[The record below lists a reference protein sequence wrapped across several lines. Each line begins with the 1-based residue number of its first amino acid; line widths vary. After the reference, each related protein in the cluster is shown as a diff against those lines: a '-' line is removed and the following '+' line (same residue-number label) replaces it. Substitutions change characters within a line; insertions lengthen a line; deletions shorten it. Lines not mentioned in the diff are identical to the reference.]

1 MHVQQKMAGEK
12 KEEDFEDV
20 GSQEGAVGGQLP
32 MHALV
37 ETMLQTMQQT
47 MQQQAALLKDMQVRQ
62 DRGEQR
68 LMQFMQKF
76 EPVLGKLEEKEE
88 AGGTTKMADTYV
100 GDVHDS
106 GLGVTSTTG
115 VPMSMVSQLVSSPGN
130 IEIAADPAVKPR
142 SSLLLRTPLDSHRD
156 MCNRVD
162 GAIGIHAH
170 AQSTPLTTRGP
181 RGRGRSPAGG
191 GIGSPG
197 SFFTDGLEYQN
208 LDPAA
213 RHSRGGRGEVTFL
226 NQPHNDPGEVS
237 PTVPAMEG
245 QSSGRG
251 AIRST
256 APDSSGPNQSRA
268 RPAQT
273 PIPCCISTKLLA
285 PFNGSEDWNVFVG
298 PFERMA
304 RKKGWTDEE
313 RLDRLHERLRGPAVA
328 FVMTLPE
335 NIREDYARLTE
346 QLKQRFGKHIP
357 TSTARRQ
364 LSELRQGKEASLGE
378 FAEEV
383 RRLVTLAYPNCT
395 MELQD
400 EFAAEAFLKGLRKPQ
415 VAYEVMN
422 TDPKT
427 LAEAQRLVEAR
438 EHNFKATVG
447 RDCEG
452 KGKIRRVSW
461 EDDAKKGG
469 TAVSTPPPVPQIPP
483 EIQALV
489 TDMAGVVKEMKRQLQ
504 LKHPDSNTK
513 SEERGRSPVR
523 APGNASASTRPG
535 SPSPTTTTKGQ
546 CYQCGEVGH
555 FKRNCSRSP
564 SPGLAEKKERQ
575 LSIKLARAQGDGPSL
590 LVPITVNQLQLKC
603 VIDTGAEAT
612 VMSQDTFQ
620 KLHLTDSP
628 TGEPAY
634 LLNAESGKEMG
645 TSSKYSVTIK
655 LGSKSRVWDV
665 YVAPIRDPFLL
676 GLDFILAANMTMLNG
691 GQVLIEGEPVATTIA
706 GRSVEDYA
714 VSRVLL
720 LNPSTLPAESEC
732 DVWGVVEGPRPGVS
746 AVLEPAGLADGVSSG
761 SVVVEM
767 EEKIPVR
774 LCNLSPATVKLPE
787 GTCLG
792 ILIEA
797 EVEPTATQQEAPAQ
811 DERSPAAQVRRLKP
825 ADVLDLPTHLR
836 GLFTSASEG
845 LTEDQQEAFLHVLL
859 KYQSIFAASD
869 QDLGQFGVTKHR
881 IDTGAARPVR
891 QPARRTPLGFQ
902 GEEERHLRAMLE
914 AGVITPSTSEWAA
927 PVVLVRKKD
936 GGVRWCIDYR
946 KLNELTLR
954 DAYPLPKI
962 EECLD
967 TLEGSAVFSTL
978 DLQSGYWQI
987 EVHEPDRCKTAFITK
1002 YGLYEYVRMPF
1013 GLCNAPSTFQRAMEV
1028 VLRGLQW
1035 QNLLVYLDD
1044 VIVLGKG
1051 VDDSLDN
1058 LAAVFERMQQYG
1070 LKLKPTKC
1078 HLLQDEV
1085 LFLGHVVSGRGISPN
1100 PDLLVAVRDWSPPT
1114 CLTELQAFLGLCN
1127 YYRRFVRSFSEI
1139 CTPLHELQGKGVE
1152 FHWGERQQRAF
1163 EELKSRLMAA
1173 PILSYPTPTGQFLLD
1188 TDASNVCVGAV
1199 LSQLQDGEEKVIAYG
1214 SAHLQSPQ
1222 QRYCV
1227 TRRELLAVVR
1237 FTRQY
1242 RHYLLGRSFVLRTD
1256 HNSLTWLFRFK
1267 NPEGQLARW
1276 IEELSQ
1282 YDFQIE
1288 HRPGTKHG
1296 NADAL
1301 SRAPGLK
1308 CDCYQAG
1315 KDLSSLPCGGCPHC
1329 QKAHQQWSRFE
1340 EDVDDVI
1347 PLAIRRITEEESS
1360 SQESEPGVEPVGE
1373 GGRIDTPVADVPGN
1387 EDGDAAQRTAPVV
1400 NWIEQHSGKEME
1412 EEQRRDPVLS
1422 KLHQWMDEG
1431 VRPTQDQ
1438 VALEAPAVRMY
1449 WLCWGQFERQQGVLY
1464 YRWESG
1470 SNATSTLR
1478 LLVPLSLQRE
1488 VLESCHYPPQSGHLG
1503 VGKTLHR
1510 AQQSFYWRGM
1520 REDVK
1525 LFIKRCQ
1532 QCQKCKSVG
1541 RPGRAPLQMYQAGAP
1556 LDRVH
1561 MDVAGPFPVTNA
1573 GNKYIMV
1580 IIDQFTRWVEA
1591 VPISEQTAE
1600 VTAKALIHEFVSR
1613 FGSPLELHTDQGRN
1627 FESDMFAEVCRLFQ
1641 VAKTRTTPYH
1651 PASNGQVE
1659 RFNKTLLQM
1668 VRCYVDGNQKN
1679 WDEHLPLLTAA
1690 YRSSPHA
1697 CTGFTPNRMML
1708 GREVHQPQSVSLG
1721 VAEANRVRSSPAE
1734 YVASL
1739 EEQLRETH
1747 ELARE
1752 HLKVAQRKQKR
1763 DYDLRAQQRAYQAGD
1778 LVYVRDSTR
1787 KRGQSPKLQPPWK
1800 GPSLVT
1806 ERIGPVLYR
1815 VRDKRSSRV
1824 LHHDRLL
1831 PCSSDVVPAWMR
1843 RQRHA
1848 LLQEGGNEDLEGSPT
1863 SPVTSP
1869 NLQASGTAPPDNISG
1884 DDRGTSEPLLNVN
1897 GTTHMSS
1904 TPTRRQTAARRR
1916 RGARR
1921 RPVSPSE
1928 PSSSEDEPD
1937 GALLQLT
1944 RRGRPVNR
1952 PARFRDD

>member
-1 MHVQQKMAGEK
+1 MAGEK

-88 AGGTTKMADTYV
+88 AGGATKMADTYE

-115 VPMSMVSQLVSSPGN
+115 VSMSMVSQLVSSPGN

-142 SSLLLRTPLDSHRD
+142 SSLLLQTPLDSHRD

-170 AQSTPLTTRGP
+170 AQSTPLITRGP

-191 GIGSPG
+191 EIGSPG

-213 RHSRGGRGEVTFL
+213 RHSRGGRGEVTSL
-226 NQPHNDPGEVS
+226 NQPHNGPGEVS

-245 QSSGRG
+245 QSSGGG

-256 APDSSGPNQSRA
+256 APDNSGPNQSRA

-273 PIPCCISTKLLA
+273 PTPCCISTKLLA

-313 RLDRLHERLRGPAVA
+313 RLDRLYERLRGPAVA

-383 RRLVTLAYPNCT
+383 RRLVTLAYPTCT

-461 EDDAKKGG
+461 EDEAKKGG
-469 TAVSTPPPVPQIPP
+469 TPVSTLPPGPQIPS

-489 TDMAGVVKEMKRQLQ
+489 TDMAGVVKEIKRQLQ
-504 LKHPDSNTK
+504 FKHPDSNPK
-513 SEERGRSPVR
+513 SEERGRTPVR
-523 APGNASASTRPG
+523 APGNASVSTRPS

-564 SPGLAEKKERQ
+564 SPGLAEKQVCR
-575 LSIKLARAQGDGPSL
+575 LSIKLPRAKGESPSL

-628 TGEPAY
+628 SGEPAY

-645 TSSKYSVTIK
+645 TVSKYSVAIK

-691 GQVLIEGEPVATTIA
+691 GQVLIEGEPVATTIV
-706 GRSVEDYA
+706 GRSVEDA
-714 VSRVLL
+714 KMDGNVVAP
-720 LNPSTLPAESEC
+720 LN
-732 DVWGVVEGPRPGVS
+732 
-746 AVLEPAGLADGVSSG
+746 
-761 SVVVEM
+761 
-767 EEKIPVR
+767 
-774 LCNLSPATVKLPE
+774 
-787 GTCLG
+787 LG
-792 ILIEA
+792 
-797 EVEPTATQQEAPAQ
+797 
-811 DERSPAAQVRRLKP
+811 D
-825 ADVLDLPTHLR
+825 LDLATD
-836 GLFTSASEG
+836 E
-845 LTEDQQEAFLHVLL
+845 
-859 KYQSIFAASD
+859 
-869 QDLGQFGVTKHR
+869 
-881 IDTGAARPVR
+881 
-891 QPARRTPLGFQ
+891 
-902 GEEERHLRAMLE
+902 
-914 AGVITPSTSEWAA
+914 
-927 PVVLVRKKD
+927 
-936 GGVRWCIDYR
+936 
-946 KLNELTLR
+946 
-954 DAYPLPKI
+954 
-962 EECLD
+962 
-967 TLEGSAVFSTL
+967 
-978 DLQSGYWQI
+978 
-987 EVHEPDRCKTAFITK
+987 FI
-1002 YGLYEYVRMPF
+1002 L
-1013 GLCNAPSTFQRAMEV
+1013 
-1028 VLRGLQW
+1028 
-1035 QNLLVYLDD
+1035 
-1044 VIVLGKG
+1044 
-1051 VDDSLDN
+1051 
-1058 LAAVFERMQQYG
+1058 
-1070 LKLKPTKC
+1070 
-1078 HLLQDEV
+1078 DEV
-1085 LFLGHVVSGRGISPN
+1085 DIHIQANLED
-1100 PDLLVAVRDWSPPT
+1100 DLVKEALKTGGDLRQCSKQVE
-1114 CLTELQAFLGLCN
+1114 TEL
-1127 YYRRFVRSFSEI
+1127 
-1139 CTPLHELQGKGVE
+1139 
-1152 FHWGERQQRAF
+1152 
-1163 EELKSRLMAA
+1163 
-1173 PILSYPTPTGQFLLD
+1173 
-1188 TDASNVCVGAV
+1188 
-1199 LSQLQDGEEKVIAYG
+1199 
-1214 SAHLQSPQ
+1214 
-1222 QRYCV
+1222 
-1227 TRRELLAVVR
+1227 
-1237 FTRQY
+1237 
-1242 RHYLLGRSFVLRTD
+1242 
-1256 HNSLTWLFRFK
+1256 
-1267 NPEGQLARW
+1267 
-1276 IEELSQ
+1276 
-1282 YDFQIE
+1282 
-1288 HRPGTKHG
+1288 
-1296 NADAL
+1296 
-1301 SRAPGLK
+1301 
-1308 CDCYQAG
+1308 
-1315 KDLSSLPCGGCPHC
+1315 
-1329 QKAHQQWSRFE
+1329 
-1340 EDVDDVI
+1340 
-1347 PLAIRRITEEESS
+1347 
-1360 SQESEPGVEPVGE
+1360 
-1373 GGRIDTPVADVPGN
+1373 
-1387 EDGDAAQRTAPVV
+1387 
-1400 NWIEQHSGKEME
+1400 
-1412 EEQRRDPVLS
+1412 
-1422 KLHQWMDEG
+1422 
-1431 VRPTQDQ
+1431 
-1438 VALEAPAVRMY
+1438 
-1449 WLCWGQFERQQGVLY
+1449 
-1464 YRWESG
+1464 
-1470 SNATSTLR
+1470 
-1478 LLVPLSLQRE
+1478 
-1488 VLESCHYPPQSGHLG
+1488 
-1503 VGKTLHR
+1503 
-1510 AQQSFYWRGM
+1510 
-1520 REDVK
+1520 
-1525 LFIKRCQ
+1525 
-1532 QCQKCKSVG
+1532 
-1541 RPGRAPLQMYQAGAP
+1541 
-1556 LDRVH
+1556 
-1561 MDVAGPFPVTNA
+1561 
-1573 GNKYIMV
+1573 
-1580 IIDQFTRWVEA
+1580 
-1591 VPISEQTAE
+1591 
-1600 VTAKALIHEFVSR
+1600 
-1613 FGSPLELHTDQGRN
+1613 
-1627 FESDMFAEVCRLFQ
+1627 
-1641 VAKTRTTPYH
+1641 
-1651 PASNGQVE
+1651 
-1659 RFNKTLLQM
+1659 
-1668 VRCYVDGNQKN
+1668 
-1679 WDEHLPLLTAA
+1679 
-1690 YRSSPHA
+1690 
-1697 CTGFTPNRMML
+1697 
-1708 GREVHQPQSVSLG
+1708 
-1721 VAEANRVRSSPAE
+1721 
-1734 YVASL
+1734 
-1739 EEQLRETH
+1739 
-1747 ELARE
+1747 
-1752 HLKVAQRKQKR
+1752 
-1763 DYDLRAQQRAYQAGD
+1763 LRAQQRAYQAGD

-1800 GPSLVT
+1800 GPFLVT

-1815 VRDKRSSRV
+1815 VQEKRGSRV

-1848 LLQEGGNEDLEGSPT
+1848 LLQEGGNEDLEGSPS
-1863 SPVTSP
+1863 SPGTSP
-1869 NLQASGTAPPDNISG
+1869 NLQPSGTAPPDNISG
-1884 DDRGTSEPLLNVN
+1884 DDRGMSEPLLNLN

-1928 PSSSEDEPD
+1928 PSSSEDEPG
-1937 GALLQLT
+1937 GALPQLT